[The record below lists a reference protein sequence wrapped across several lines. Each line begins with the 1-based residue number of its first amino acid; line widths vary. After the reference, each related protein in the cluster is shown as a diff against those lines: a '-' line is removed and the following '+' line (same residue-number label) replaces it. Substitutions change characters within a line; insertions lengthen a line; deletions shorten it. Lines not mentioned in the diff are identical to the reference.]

1 MPVFIASAA
10 LVDDTPSRQRAIAIG
25 VAAKG
30 EAAGRH
36 QDRRRLFLQGEA
48 ALCVHSVFCSKNVT
62 ISHAVERQK

>member
-36 QDRRRLFLQGEA
+36 QDRRRLYLQEEA
-48 ALCVHSVFCSKNVT
+48 ANFVFCSQNVT
-62 ISHAVERQK
+62 ISHAVERLK

>member
-1 MPVFIASAA
+1 MPVFIASTAV
-10 LVDDTPSRQRAIAIG
+10 VDVTPSRQRAIAIG

-36 QDRRRLFLQGEA
+36 QDRRRLLQEEA
-48 ALCVHSVFCSKNVT
+48 ANFVFCSQNVT

>member
-10 LVDDTPSRQRAIAIG
+10 VVDDTPSRERATTIAIG

-36 QDRRRLFLQGEA
+36 QDRRRLYLQEEA
-48 ALCVHSVFCSKNVT
+48 ALCVFLSKM
-62 ISHAVERQK
+62 